1 MADAFGLDRVAY
13 TTYQAVSGSG
23 KGGIDD
29 LLNGQDGK
37 EPKKYP
43 HPIYNNVLPHIDVF
57 LDNGYTKEEMKMIDE
72 TKKILSLGEDVKIT
86 ATCVRVPVLNS
97 HSVDINVTFK
107 KETSVE
113 EIREILKNA
122 PGLVLLDKPQENIY
136 PTPLDASGHDEVY
149 VGRIRK
155 DISQDNSFYIWCVAD
170 NIRKG
175 AASNAIQIAEM
186 LEAKKQV

>member
-1 MADAFGLDRVAY
+1 
-13 TTYQAVSGSG
+13 
-23 KGGIDD
+23 
-29 LLNGQDGK
+29 
-37 EPKKYP
+37 
-43 HPIYNNVLPHIDVF
+43 
-57 LDNGYTKEEMKMIDE
+57 MKMIDE

-136 PTPLDASGHDEVY
+136 PTPLDASGHDEVIY
-149 VGRIRK
+149 
-155 DISQDNSFYIWCVAD
+155 N
-170 NIRKG
+170 
-175 AASNAIQIAEM
+175 
-186 LEAKKQV
+186 